1 MSIFHGLCADFLWK
15 LRSLGSAWQLLP
27 WRVSVLC
34 CDPCGPCGNTT
45 FSWTQPPAWHLVDK
59 PVDLDIWFQTFLVLP
74 LNDPIWLVFFKWVEH
89 LGGIPSRRKFRSIFS
104 SIFSIEGRIYKF
116 CIWWGPTIFQNSQ
129 LQNHFFCFLIVKP
142 WTFSL
147 PICFKAHLL
156 GMPWGWFF
164 VVSFSFPAKYVPQNR
179 KKFQWP
185 SKVAVAFG
193 LLEWILDFLD
203 HRHYDDVHPRARA
216 RQIQME
222 NFFFGE
228 IFCKLRPFFPQIP
241 LLLIGFRSL

>member
-1 MSIFHGLCADFLWK
+1 MAFLLVESSDPSFHLYFPLK
-15 LRSLGSAWQLLP
+15 VTFTSF
-27 WRVSVLC
+27 VS
-34 CDPCGPCGNTT
+34 DEG
-45 FSWTQPPAWHLVDK
+45 QPFFRTASFR
-59 PVDLDIWFQTFLVLP
+59 ITFLV
-74 LNDPIWLVFFKWVEH
+74 
-89 LGGIPSRRKFRSIFS
+89 
-104 SIFSIEGRIYKF
+104 
-116 CIWWGPTIFQNSQ
+116 
-129 LQNHFFCFLIVKP
+129 FLMVKL

-147 PICFKAHLL
+147 PIVLRLTFTGCL
-156 GMPWGWFF
+156 G
-164 VVSFSFPAKYVPQNR
+164 VVFCCIISFPKKNVPQNR

-222 NFFFGE
+222 NFFFWGN
-228 IFCKLRPFFPQIP
+228 ILHFFPEIP